1 MQTVNLHKS
10 GLTLGVLIGLSHALW
25 AALVAFGLAQPIV
38 DFIFWMHFIKPVYT
52 IGPFNIGTALVLIAA
67 TSIIGYVTGLVL
79 AGIWNFIQK

>member
-25 AALVAFGLAQPIV
+25 AALVGLGLAQPIV
-38 DFIFWMHFIKPVYT
+38 DFLFWMHFIKPIYT
-52 IGPFNIGTALVLIAA
+52 IGPFNIGIAVVLITV
-67 TSIIGYVTGLVL
+67 TSIIGYVTGLLL